1 MADRP
6 PFSSVLTPGE
16 LSPEALAAHA
26 RARGT
31 VPDEEPQTI
40 QPRLVQPRAG
50 LDAHIGEE
58 SPTMMGLEDP
68 ATISA
73 VAPIPSDQM
82 PSPLGDDPTEDPPT
96 AIAPAPVPGA
106 ARPDDDDEV
115 PTYAGPMTDALL
127 DARAMMEAAERAPAS
142 VPGARNPRPVRA
154 KKMTLLGIAPHTDY
168 DSPPSSSRAPGVA
181 PASDAMP
188 TAARVPRPGAA
199 APMRAGYGPDV
210 PGASAPMRAA
220 QPVEPVPP
228 TMMARTQERPGS
240 SSPMVA
246 ARAFDAA
253 PDTPRRIETETVEA
267 PRPADIYVDVDP
279 SAPDAAA
286 TREMSLPESLA
297 HDALAAEPVGPPSE
311 EFRRNQTMRM
321 PPPPGGFKQPAPASE
336 PNLRLAPP
344 PAFAAEP
351 ALRATIPPPTRAA
364 GVSRAWMV
372 LALLATAVA
381 CAAVAWIVIERVHR
395 VEPGPPLTSVQN
407 APMGAQ
413 PSASAATTASAA
425 EPPANAPTTSALP
438 PSTATAGAAPPMPD
452 ISDLPGLGA
461 DGGATTAPATSA
473 SAEPKPAP
481 AAATPPTVAPA
492 PKPAVAPAP
501 KPAVAPAPKPVFKP
515 VPKPKPPAWKPATP
529 PPTPKNPYS

>member
-40 QPRLVQPRAG
+40 QPRLVQARPG
-50 LDAHIGEE
+50 LDAIISEE

-73 VAPIPSDQM
+73 VAPMPTDDV

-96 AIAPAPVPGA
+96 AIGRAPIAG

-142 VPGARNPRPVRA
+142 VSGARNPRPVRA

-168 DSPPSSSRAPGVA
+168 ESPPSSSHMPAAAR
-181 PASDAMP
+181 ASDAMP
-188 TAARVPRPGAA
+188 AAGRVPR
-199 APMRAGYGPDV
+199 
-210 PGASAPMRAA
+210 PGASAPMRSAS
-220 QPVEPVPP
+220 PVEPAPP
-228 TMMARTQERPGS
+228 TMLARTQERPGG
-240 SSPMVA
+240 SSPMGA
-246 ARAFDAA
+246 ARALEQA
-253 PDTPRRIETETVEA
+253 PDTARRTETETIEA
-267 PRPADIYVDVDP
+267 ARPADIYVDVDP

-297 HDALAAEPVGPPSE
+297 YDALGEPVGPPSE
-311 EFRRNQTMRM
+311 EFRRNQTLRI

-336 PNLRLAPP
+336 PSLRLAPP
-344 PAFAAEP
+344 PVIGQP
-351 ALRATIPPPTRAA
+351 ALRATLPPPARVA

-372 LALLATAVA
+372 LALLATTVA
-381 CAAVAWIVIERVHR
+381 CAAVAWIVIERINR
-395 VEPGPPLTSVQN
+395 VDPAPPLTSVQN
-407 APMGAQ
+407 APIGAEPTVSAAPTPA
-413 PSASAATTASAA
+413 PSASAPATASARATASAA
-425 EPPANAPTTSALP
+425 V
-438 PSTATAGAAPPMPD
+438 GAAPPVPD
-452 ISDLPGLGA
+452 ISDLPGITA
-461 DGGATTAPATSA
+461 DAGVASAAPSA
-473 SAEPKPAP
+473 SAPEPKAAAP
-481 AAATPPTVAPA
+481 AAPVAPTAKPVAPA
-492 PKPAVAPAP
+492 PKPAA
-501 KPAVAPAPKPVFKP
+501 KPVWKP
-515 VPKPKPPAWKPATP
+515 VPTPKPPAWKPATP